1 VDWRKVVD
9 KVAEVASLIVIA
21 MTVAAQVDAWV
32 AGFVGNDIVRL
43 ILIAVALYIF
53 QQLVSAAVSL
63 LIKSPRTGIRTAL
76 GLLPVDVGPS
86 LLIYLLI
93 WYAGPLWWIV
103 TGLAGLAIT
112 EIVLRFIP
120 SIGRRRGQA
129 DTALEQRVKRLAQGT
144 GLNVSSV
151 RVQEGWNAHA
161 IGLGWSAAIRISQ
174 NLLDNLTSKELD
186 VTLAHEIG
194 HLALNHIRKTVVLVF
209 ALMSFMLAV
218 VDFLLFVVLRY
229 QRDTLPVSALPTL
242 LFMIIVGQCC
252 LMPLFYWYKRRGELE
267 ADLFAVKRTGFI
279 KEFESAHRR
288 ITGFTGEDPDEDP
301 PPIVRFLFFDHP
313 RLAQR
318 VRYVADHP

>member
-144 GLNVSSV
+144 GLNVSSAGMPTRLV
-151 RVQEGWNAHA
+151 LGGRRQF
-161 IGLGWSAAIRISQ
+161 GLA
-174 NLLDNLTSKELD
+174 
-186 VTLAHEIG
+186 
-194 HLALNHIRKTVVLVF
+194 KTCW
-209 ALMSFMLAV
+209 
-218 VDFLLFVVLRY
+218 
-229 QRDTLPVSALPTL
+229 TT
-242 LFMIIVGQCC
+242 
-252 LMPLFYWYKRRGELE
+252 
-267 ADLFAVKRTGFI
+267 
-279 KEFESAHRR
+279 
-288 ITGFTGEDPDEDP
+288 
-301 PPIVRFLFFDHP
+301 
-313 RLAQR
+313 
-318 VRYVADHP
+318 